1 MIITDMTDTSAT
13 EVNDRNIVT
22 TAAATPFQWPYSACS
37 GILDRKL
44 AANIRAWALT
54 RMSEAELHSYSQGQ
68 LLSMYLEQH
77 IRPTL
82 ERVAPWMRMGSEGP
96 EERSPVTD
104 DWSASAS
111 AGPLKSDYRSLT
123 IHHQTRSGSR
133 GPLRASNTPC
143 SP

>member
-1 MIITDMTDTSAT
+1 MMITDMTDTT
-13 EVNDRNIVT
+13 TDINDRN
-22 TAAATPFQWPYSACS
+22 AAAAPASTPGAWPYSACS

-54 RMSEAELHSYSQGQ
+54 HMSEAELHSYSQGQ

-96 EERSPVTD
+96 EGRSPVTD
-104 DWSASAS
+104 D
-111 AGPLKSDYRSLT
+111 
-123 IHHQTRSGSR
+123 
-133 GPLRASNTPC
+133 
-143 SP
+143 